1 MAADAQVLLA
11 RTQTQTLQPSL
22 PPLVTIVIGLK
33 MGDSRVGSE
42 LYQQTSFSSLEEP
55 FSTGSSISQ
64 KLCVQ
69 NTVGAGGGGHGCGL
83 DSIKQ

>member
-33 MGDSRVGSE
+33 MGGSRVG
-42 LYQQTSFSSLEEP
+42 
-55 FSTGSSISQ
+55 
-64 KLCVQ
+64 
-69 NTVGAGGGGHGCGL
+69 GGGGGGGG
-83 DSIKQ
+83 DDTIEGPREPAVKPGRVTQA